1 MTEVALRAH
10 PLRFGIVVA
19 AALAA
24 SISAQITVPTTPP
37 PKTRA
42 GGNITAKAPTGP
54 VPRKANGQPDL
65 GGVWLRRAGI
75 VNIADLLPKGET
87 LPLRPETLKRM
98 SLLKSQDD
106 PQLRCLPV
114 ATPRSEPYPFR
125 IVETPTYI
133 FILMEAVHGYRQV
146 FMDGR
151 KHPSGDD
158 LQLSWQGHSI
168 GRWEANTLVVD
179 TIGFNDLTWFD
190 NWGHIHSDKMHVI
203 ERFTRADLGHLNAS
217 VLVDDPGAYSR
228 PFTLNYTAELMPT
241 AELME
246 YICDNE
252 QDAPNIDAPADAA
265 IEAAKLLGQ
274 QR

>member
-1 MTEVALRAH
+1 MRHRPFCLALA
-10 PLRFGIVVA
+10 VA
-19 AALAA
+19 AAVVA
-24 SISAQITVPTTPP
+24 SVSAQISVPSTPP
-37 PKTRA
+37 PQTRA
-42 GGNITAKAPTGP
+42 GGSITTKAPTGP
-54 VPRKANGQPDL
+54 TPRKANGQPDL
-65 GGVWLRRAGI
+65 NGVWLRRAGI
-75 VNIADLLPKGET
+75 VNIAQLLAKGET
-87 LPLRPETLKRM
+87 LPYLPQTLKRM

-106 PQLRCLPV
+106 PQLTCLPV

-125 IVETPTYI
+125 IVETPTHI

-151 KHPSGDD
+151 THPAGDD

-168 GRWEANTLVVD
+168 GHWEGNTLVVD

-190 NWGHIHSDKMHVI
+190 NYGHVHSDRMHVV
-203 ERFTRADLGHLNAS
+203 ERFTRADLGHLNVS
-217 VLVDDPGAYSR
+217 MVVDDPGAYSR
-228 PFTLNYTAELMPT
+228 PFTLTYTAELMPT

-265 IEAAKLLGQ
+265 IEAVTLLKGQ
-274 QR
+274 P

>member
-1 MTEVALRAH
+1 MRSAPFRV
-10 PLRFGIVVA
+10 
-19 AALAA
+19 ALAA
-24 SISAQITVPTTPP
+24 AASLAVSVGAQISVPATPP
-37 PKTRA
+37 PQTRA
-42 GGNITAKAPTGP
+42 GGSITTKAPNGP
-54 VPRKANGQPDL
+54 TPRKANGQPDL
-65 GGVWLRRAGI
+65 SGVWLRRAGI
-75 VNIADLLPKGET
+75 VNIEQLLPKGDV
-87 LPLRPETLKRM
+87 LPYRPETLKRM

-106 PQLRCLPV
+106 PQLKCLPV

-125 IVETPTYI
+125 FVETPTHI

-168 GRWEANTLVVD
+168 GHWERDTLVVD
-179 TIGFNDLTWFD
+179 TVGFNDLTWFD
-190 NWGHIHSDKMHVI
+190 NYGHVHSDKMHVV
-203 ERFTRADLGHLNAS
+203 ERFTRADLGHLNVS
-217 VLVDDPGAYSR
+217 MLVDDPGAYSR
-228 PFTLNYTAELMPT
+228 PFTLHYTAELMPN

-265 IEAAKLLGQ
+265 IEAAKRLRGQ
-274 QR
+274 P

>member
-1 MTEVALRAH
+1 MRTH
-10 PLRFGIVVA
+10 PFRIGVVVA
-19 AALAA
+19 AALVA
-24 SISAQITVPTTPP
+24 SISAQITVPSTPP
-37 PKTRA
+37 PQTRA
-42 GGNITAKAPTGP
+42 GGNITAKPPGGPT
-54 VPRKANGQPDL
+54 PRKPNGQPDL
-65 GGVWLRRAGI
+65 TGVWLRRTGI
-75 VNIADLLPKGET
+75 VNIEQLLPKGET
-87 LPLRPETLKRM
+87 LPFRPETLKRM

-125 IVETPTYI
+125 IVETPTHI
-133 FILMEAVHGYRQV
+133 FIVMEAVHGYRQV

-151 KHPSGDD
+151 KHPTGDD

-168 GRWEANTLVVD
+168 GRWEGNTLVVD
-179 TIGFNDLTWFD
+179 TVGFNDLTWFD
-190 NWGHIHSDKMHVI
+190 NWGHIHSDKMHVV
-203 ERFTRADLGHLNAS
+203 ERFTRVDLGHLNAS

-228 PFTLNYTAELMPT
+228 PFTLTYTAELMPN

-265 IEAAKLLGQ
+265 LDAAKLL
-274 QR
+274 RESNNR

>member
-1 MTEVALRAH
+1 VALRTH
-10 PLRFGIVVA
+10 PLRIGIVAA

-190 NWGHIHSDKMHVI
+190 NWGHIHSDKMHVV

-252 QDAPNIDAPADAA
+252 QDAANIDAPADAA

>member
-1 MTEVALRAH
+1 MRQAFGPALVMAIA
-10 PLRFGIVVA
+10 F
-19 AALAA
+19 AA
-24 SISAQITVPTTPP
+24 SLPAQISVPKTPP
-37 PKTRA
+37 PQARA
-42 GGNITAKAPTGP
+42 GGNITAKPPAGP
-54 VPRKANGQPDL
+54 APRKANGQPDL
-65 GGVWLRRAGI
+65 TGVWLRRAGI
-75 VNIADLLPKGET
+75 VNIADLLPKGEALPYLPAT
-87 LPLRPETLKRM
+87 LTRM

-125 IVETPTYI
+125 IVETPTHV

-151 KHPSGDD
+151 AHPSGDD

-168 GRWEANTLVVD
+168 GRWEGNTLVVD

-190 NWGHIHSDKMHVI
+190 NFGHVHSDRMHVV

-217 VLVDDPGAYSR
+217 VTVDDPGAYSR
-228 PFTLNYTAELMPT
+228 PFTLSYTAELMPN

-265 IEAAKLLGQ
+265 DEAAKLLRGQ
-274 QR
+274 P

>member
-1 MTEVALRAH
+1 MREVALRTH
-10 PLRFGIVVA
+10 PLRIGIVAA

-190 NWGHIHSDKMHVI
+190 NWGHIHSDKMHVV

-252 QDAPNIDAPADAA
+252 QDAANIDAPADAA